1 MWAALPNGTATAI
14 APDGVRRDARLCESA
29 YIDVFDCS
37 ERDLAA
43 SDDWLT
49 PQPIVAAANDSIAK
63 PDPVAPHPDDAIRIA
78 YTLSLLS
85 DYRRGGTSR
94 TDGKPALQGGID
106 VRLPGRWN
114 FGARGSTIASHSN
127 LEVALYGA
135 KTFSLGETD
144 LTFGATA
151 ITYPRD
157 PGTEYGLVQ
166 ASASRPIGPVDATVS
181 VIYWPKQAHLDD
193 EDALYMVARARTPI
207 GTLLGV
213 PITLGASIGRMR
225 GHFADA
231 RSRSDW
237 SISLTRRFDTVDI
250 GMTYVDNDLGDSR
263 GHPAAVFS
271 ITRSF

>member
-14 APDGVRRDARLCESA
+14 APDGVRHDARLCESA

-37 ERDLAA
+37 ERDMAA
-43 SDDWLT
+43 SGDWLT
-49 PQPIVAAANDSIAK
+49 LQPIVAAANDAIAK
-63 PDPVAPHPDDAIRIA
+63 PDPVAPHPDDATRIT

-94 TDGKPALQGGID
+94 TDGKPALQGSVD
-106 VRLPGRWN
+106 VRFPGRWN
-114 FGARGSTIASHSN
+114 FGARGSNIASHN
-127 LEVALYGA
+127 NIEVALYGA
-135 KTFSLGETD
+135 KTFDVGGTD

-157 PGTEYGLVQ
+157 PGADYGLVQ
-166 ASASRPIGPVDATVS
+166 VSASRPIGPIDATVS
-181 VIYWPKQAHLDD
+181 VIFWPKQAHLDD

-207 GTLLGV
+207 GTLLDV

-237 SISLTRRFDTVDI
+237 SVSLTGRFDTVDI
-250 GMTYVDNDLGDSR
+250 GITYVDNDLGDSR
-263 GHPAAVFS
+263 GRPAAVFS